1 MVKRLSVGFGRSIQN
16 SLKRGNSS
24 PDGKAVSIARPRR
37 KAINLTCTNHAEIA
51 GPEHADDFI
60 VFIFA
65 VDRVKHFK
73 TGKTKVFYRVFVMLN
88 IAESEIIRAVFDSFD
103 CGWQSLHLF

>member
-1 MVKRLSVGFGRSIQN
+1 MHKWLNVYQSVLTLDPELFEAWKFFTRWQGGINCQAA
-16 SLKRGNSS
+16 G
-24 PDGKAVSIARPRR
+24 R

-73 TGKTKVFYRVFVMLN
+73 TGKTKVFTV
-88 IAESEIIRAVFDSFD
+88 
-103 CGWQSLHLF
+103 SLSC